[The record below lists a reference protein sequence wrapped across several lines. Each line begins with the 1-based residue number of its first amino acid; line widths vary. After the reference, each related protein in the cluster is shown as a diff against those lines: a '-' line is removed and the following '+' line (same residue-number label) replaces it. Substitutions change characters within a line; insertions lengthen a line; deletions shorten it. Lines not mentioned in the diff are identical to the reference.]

1 MSITG
6 FGHKGRGVG
15 IRDHQLILPSVVCS
29 THVSRKIAN
38 EVGAIT
44 FAHQNGCGIIGIDV
58 PGVDNFF
65 IELANHPN
73 VQSVLVVS
81 LGCETIQGP
90 ELLPKINQELSRL
103 LVIQESGGA
112 TGTFESGV
120 KDANEL
126 RENFKSQKVELEK
139 LIIGLD
145 IARGITNTAD
155 IKAALTKAGFEVVIQ
170 EKNAASEHNLAK
182 LMGQK
187 VHLIL
192 SFPDENQPPSG
203 FPLIPVINIASTS
216 ALHQALISEFD
227 LSSCANGDEINKLID
242 LITRI
247 ANGEKSKSELSGI
260 GEIVAPR
267 AVRSV

>member
-6 FGHKGRGVG
+6 FAHKGRGVG
-15 IRDHQLILPSVVCS
+15 VRDHQLILPSVVCS

-65 IELANHPN
+65 IDLANHPN

-90 ELLPKINQELSRL
+90 ELLPKINRELSRL

-112 TGTFESGV
+112 SGTYESGV
-120 KDANEL
+120 TQAKQL
-126 RENFKSQKVELEK
+126 RDNFKSE
-139 LIIGLD
+139 
-145 IARGITNTAD
+145 
-155 IKAALTKAGFEVVIQ
+155 KAALDKLIVGLDLSRDIPGLSAIKTALTAAGFELVV
-170 EKNAASEHNLAK
+170 ENEHAVSEHNLSK
-182 LMGQK
+182 LMSAKAQ
-187 VHLIL
+187 VVL
-192 SFPDENQPPSG
+192 SFPNENQPPTG

-216 ALHQALISEFD
+216 PLHMALASEFD
-227 LSSCANGDEINKLID
+227 LAEGAKVEEIVALITAVANGQK
-242 LITRI
+242 T
-247 ANGEKSKSELSGI
+247 KSELSGI

-267 AVRSV
+267 SVRSV

>member
-6 FGHKGRGVG
+6 FAHKGRGVG
-15 IRDHQLILPSVVCS
+15 VRDHQLILPSVVCS

-65 IELANHPN
+65 IDLANHPN

-90 ELLPKINQELSRL
+90 ELLPKINRELSRL

-112 TGTFESGV
+112 SGTYESGV
-120 KDANEL
+120 IQAKQL
-126 RENFKSQKVELEK
+126 RDNFKSE
-139 LIIGLD
+139 
-145 IARGITNTAD
+145 
-155 IKAALTKAGFEVVIQ
+155 KAALDKLIVGLDLSRDIPGLSAIKTALTAAGFELVV
-170 EKNAASEHNLAK
+170 ENEHEVSEHNLSK
-182 LMGQK
+182 LMSAKAQ
-187 VHLIL
+187 VVL
-192 SFPDENQPPSG
+192 SFPNENQPPTG

-216 ALHQALISEFD
+216 PLHMALASEFD
-227 LSSCANGDEINKLID
+227 LAEGAKVEEIVALITAVANGQK
-242 LITRI
+242 T
-247 ANGEKSKSELSGI
+247 KSELSGI

-267 AVRSV
+267 SVRSV

>member
-6 FGHKGRGVG
+6 FAHKGRGVG

-90 ELLPKINQELSRL
+90 ELLLKINQELSRL

-112 TGTFESGV
+112 TGTF
-120 KDANEL
+120 
-126 RENFKSQKVELEK
+126 
-139 LIIGLD
+139 
-145 IARGITNTAD
+145 
-155 IKAALTKAGFEVVIQ
+155 
-170 EKNAASEHNLAK
+170 
-182 LMGQK
+182 
-187 VHLIL
+187 
-192 SFPDENQPPSG
+192 
-203 FPLIPVINIASTS
+203 
-216 ALHQALISEFD
+216 
-227 LSSCANGDEINKLID
+227 
-242 LITRI
+242 
-247 ANGEKSKSELSGI
+247 
-260 GEIVAPR
+260 
-267 AVRSV
+267 

>member
-6 FGHKGRGVG
+6 FAHKGRGVG
-15 IRDHQLILPSVVCS
+15 VRDHQLILPSVVCS

-65 IELANHPN
+65 IDLANHPN

-90 ELLPKINQELSRL
+90 ELLPKINRELSRL

-112 TGTFESGV
+112 SGTYESGV
-120 KDANEL
+120 TQAKQL
-126 RENFKSQKVELEK
+126 RDNFKSE
-139 LIIGLD
+139 
-145 IARGITNTAD
+145 
-155 IKAALTKAGFEVVIQ
+155 KAALDKLIVGLDLSRDIPGLSAIKTALTAAGFELVV
-170 EKNAASEHNLAK
+170 ENEHAVSEHNLSK
-182 LMGQK
+182 LMSAKAQ
-187 VHLIL
+187 VVL
-192 SFPDENQPPSG
+192 SFPNENQPPTG

-216 ALHQALISEFD
+216 PLHMALASEFD
-227 LSSCANGDEINKLID
+227 LAEGAKVEEIIEMINAVANGQK
-242 LITRI
+242 T
-247 ANGEKSKSELSGI
+247 KSELSGI

-267 AVRSV
+267 SVRSV

>member
-6 FGHKGRGVG
+6 FAHKGRGVG
-15 IRDHQLILPSVVCS
+15 VRDHQLILPSVVCS

-38 EVGAIT
+38 EVGALT

-65 IELANHPN
+65 IQLANHPN

-112 TGTFESGV
+112 TGTYEAGV
-120 KDANEL
+120 LQAKQLQD
-126 RENFKSQKVELEK
+126 NFKSQPAVIEK
-139 LIIGLD
+139 LVVGLD
-145 IARGITNTAD
+145 VARD
-155 IKAALTKAGFEVVIQ
+155 IENLSSLKGALSNAGFEVQVEDQ
-170 EKNAASEHNLAK
+170 RGASEHNLAK
-182 LMGQK
+182 LMSK
-187 VHLIL
+187 RAHIVL
-192 SFPDENQPPSG
+192 SFVDDNQPPSG

-216 ALHQALISEFD
+216 PLHLALSAEFD
-227 LSSCANGDEINKLID
+227 LSATASSDEIIKLI
-242 LITRI
+242 T
-247 ANGEKSKSELSGI
+247 AVGNGQKTKSEVSGI

>member
-6 FGHKGRGVG
+6 FAHKGRGVG

-38 EVGAIT
+38 EVGALT

-112 TGTFESGV
+112 TGTYEAGV
-120 KDANEL
+120 VQAKGL
-126 RENFKSQKVELEK
+126 RDNFKSEPKAVEK
-139 LIIGLD
+139 LVVGLD
-145 IARGITNTAD
+145 LARNVENLSQ
-155 IKAALTKAGFEVVIQ
+155 IKSALTAAGFAVEMEESRGV
-170 EKNAASEHNLAK
+170 SEHNLAK
-182 LMGQK
+182 LMSKK
-187 VHLIL
+187 VHIIL
-192 SFPDENQPPSG
+192 SFADEDQPPSG

-216 ALHQALISEFD
+216 PLHTALSAEFD
-227 LSSCANGDEINKLID
+227 LQSDASVAQMID
-242 LITRI
+242 LLTKV
-247 ANGEKSKSELSGI
+247 ANGEKTKSEVSGI